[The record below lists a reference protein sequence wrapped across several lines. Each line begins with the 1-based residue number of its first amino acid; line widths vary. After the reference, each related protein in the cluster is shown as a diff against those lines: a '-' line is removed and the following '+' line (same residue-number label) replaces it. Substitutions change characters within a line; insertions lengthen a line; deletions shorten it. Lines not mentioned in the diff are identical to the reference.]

1 MALRE
6 LGVPLK
12 SRLTLFLGTDEE
24 TGMDDVQL
32 FAKEEKMPDFS
43 LVPDVEYPVC
53 HGEKGIFK
61 VYAVCDQK
69 SEALLS
75 FEGGVA
81 INVVC
86 DEARAT
92 LREEPALAAELA
104 TLCAASKWMEYRVDE
119 MCIRDRHHPV

>member
-1 MALRE
+1 MSDENKGGVVAGLYAIMALRE

-53 HGEKGIFK
+53 HGGKRHFQGLCRMRSK
-61 VYAVCDQK
+61 R
-69 SEALLS
+69 
-75 FEGGVA
+75 
-81 INVVC
+81 
-86 DEARAT
+86 ARH
-92 LREEPALAAELA
+92 
-104 TLCAASKWMEYRVDE
+104 C
-119 MCIRDRHHPV
+119 